1 MALPVGNNQNN
12 KELELVI
19 TLLEKT
25 IQELKVTRQE
35 VKDTKQEFEE
45 YKKTDQEKQKKF
57 TEYVNKIV
65 DTLREKD
72 FNPRIEVPTP
82 KVFIGSDI
90 IETVKKAV
98 EPKRFWSFTGKEV
111 VLLGMNFITIILL
124 SFSLYYNFTSSRTIK
139 TQSQNLFENQ
149 KLLYDIYRQETKFW
163 YSKEHQKA
171 FTSSVQNGELENN
184 IAEDKK
190 SFQEKLKED
199 KETNKKKNKLGK

>member
-1 MALPVGNNQNN
+1 MALPVGNNQSN
-12 KELELVI
+12 KELELLA

-25 IQELKVTRQE
+25 IQEFKNTSQRIDNL
-35 VKDTKQEFEE
+35 EFQ
-45 YKKTDQEKQKKF
+45 DQEKQKKF

-90 IETVKKAV
+90 VETVKKAV
-98 EPKRFWSFTGKEV
+98 EPKKFWSFTGKEV

>member
-1 MALPVGNNQNN
+1 MALPVGNNLSN
-12 KELELVI
+12 KELELLA
-19 TLLEKT
+19 TLIEKT
-25 IQELKVTRQE
+25 IQETKNTNQRIDSLE
-35 VKDTKQEFEE
+35 VR
-45 YKKTDQEKQKKF
+45 DQERQKELVK
-57 TEYVNKIV
+57 YVNTIV
-65 DTLREKD
+65 DTLSKKD

-90 IETVKKAV
+90 VETVKKAV
-98 EPKRFWSFTGKEV
+98 EPKKFWSFTGKEV
-111 VLLGMNFITIILL
+111 VLLSTTFITIILL
-124 SFSLYYNFTSSRTIK
+124 IFSLYYNFTSSRTIK

-190 SFQEKLKED
+190 SFQEKLKKD
-199 KETNKKKNKLGK
+199 RETNKKKNKLGK

>member
-1 MALPVGNNQNN
+1 MALPVGNNLSN
-12 KELELVI
+12 KELELLA
-19 TLLEKT
+19 TLIEKT
-25 IQELKVTRQE
+25 IQETKNTNQRIDSLE
-35 VKDTKQEFEE
+35 VR
-45 YKKTDQEKQKKF
+45 DQERQKELVK
-57 TEYVNKIV
+57 YVNTIV
-65 DTLREKD
+65 DTLSKKD

-90 IETVKKAV
+90 VETVKKAV
-98 EPKRFWSFTGKEV
+98 EPKKFWSFTGKEV
-111 VLLGMNFITIILL
+111 VLLSTTFITIILL
-124 SFSLYYNFTSSRTIK
+124 IFSLYYNFTSSRTIK

-199 KETNKKKNKLGK
+199 RETNKKKNKLGK